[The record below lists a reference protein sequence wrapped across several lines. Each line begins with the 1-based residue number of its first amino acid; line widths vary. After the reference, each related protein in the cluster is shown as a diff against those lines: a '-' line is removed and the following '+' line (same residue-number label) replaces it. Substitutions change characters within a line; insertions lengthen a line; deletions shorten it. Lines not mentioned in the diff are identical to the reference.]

1 MRELL
6 ASANPMTRKLLASE
20 SPEKL
25 VKTQIAAPS
34 PRGSGAVCLEWV
46 LRLCISGRLPADADA
61 ICSRDQTLTTI
72 ALVQSHRFT
81 GSVKLDGRSKSQSK
95 LKLARTRNSGAF
107 EAKFFKSLFKLELV
121 RNFSFYSLWR
131 KDLLS
136 KFTEEIGL

>member
-61 ICSRDQTLTTI
+61 ICSRDQTDNHWSSPI
-72 ALVQSHRFT
+72 PSFHRFSEVGWSLKVT
-81 GSVKLDGRSKSQSK
+81 KQIEISQ
-95 LKLARTRNSGAF
+95 
-107 EAKFFKSLFKLELV
+107 
-121 RNFSFYSLWR
+121 
-131 KDLLS
+131 D
-136 KFTEEIGL
+136 